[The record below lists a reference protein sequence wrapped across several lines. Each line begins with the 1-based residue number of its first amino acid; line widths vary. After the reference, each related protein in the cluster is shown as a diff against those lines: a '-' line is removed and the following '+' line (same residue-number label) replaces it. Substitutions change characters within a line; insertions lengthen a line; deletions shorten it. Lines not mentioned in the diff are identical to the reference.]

1 MSSAFGI
8 QDPASRLDRFYNARM
23 RNVFLIGPMG
33 SGKTAVGKHL
43 ARVLNLEFVDAD
55 AEIERRTGVNIPFI
69 FEKEGEAGFRERER
83 EVILSLTGRNNVV
96 IATGGGAILLPENRD
111 CLSRRGCVVYL
122 KTSVAQQLER
132 TRHSK
137 QRPLLNN
144 VDPEVKLRT
153 LLEQRAPLYEGIAN
167 ITVSTDGQ
175 RVAAVC
181 DQIIDQIKRREQP
194 AGMDIQKLGIDLG
207 ERSYPILIGGGLL
220 DNKELLAHAIPAR
233 DIFIV
238 TNDVVGPLYL
248 NRLVSS
254 LAGKRT
260 ASIALPDGEAHKT
273 LSTVST
279 IFDALVAAKM
289 NRDAAIVALGG
300 GVVGD
305 MAGFAAAC
313 YQRGIDYVQIPT
325 TLLAQVDS
333 SVGGKTAV
341 DHPGGKNL
349 IGAFHQPRAVLA
361 DTSTLATLP
370 DRELRAG
377 LAEVVKY
384 GFIRDSAFLEWV
396 EYNAQRLLSRDVGAL
411 AHAIRRSCEIKAEI
425 VGIDEREQGLRAIL
439 NFGHTF
445 GHAVETATGYGEI
458 LHGEAV
464 AIGMVMAARMSNRLN
479 WISDEHYQRVVRIVS
494 SLQLPVEA
502 PRIGAQRAHELMG
515 MDKKVQAGKIRL
527 VLLKSLG
534 EAVVTGNYDPE
545 ALRATLVEATEPR

>member
-1 MSSAFGI
+1 
-8 QDPASRLDRFYNARM
+8 M

-33 SGKTAVGKHL
+33 SGKTAVGKQL
-43 ARVLNLEFVDAD
+43 ARALDLEFIDAD
-55 AEIERRTGVNIPFI
+55 AEIERRTGVTIPHI

-83 EVILSLTGRNNVV
+83 EVIDSLSARHNVV
-96 IATGGGAILLPENRD
+96 IATGGGAILFPENREH
-111 CLSRRGCVVYL
+111 LSRRGCVIYL

-137 QRPLLNN
+137 QRPLLNG
-144 VDPEVKLRT
+144 VDPETKLRT
-153 LLEQRAPLYEGIAN
+153 LLEQRAPLYESIAD
-167 ITVSTDGQ
+167 ITVTTDGQ
-175 RVAAVC
+175 RVAVVC
-181 DQIIDQIKRREQP
+181 DQIVQQLRKREQP
-194 AGMDIQKLGIDLG
+194 LIECGEGNVQRIRIDLG
-207 ERSYPILIGGGLL
+207 ERSYPILIGAGLL
-220 DNKELLAHAIPAR
+220 ESRQELAQAIPAS
-233 DIFIV
+233 DVFVV
-238 TNDVVGPLYL
+238 TNDRVAPLYL
-248 NRLVSS
+248 QKLIDA
-254 LAGKRT
+254 LPGKRI
-260 ASIALPDGEAHKT
+260 ASIALPDGEAYKT
-273 LSTVST
+273 LATLSS
-279 IFDALVAAKM
+279 IFDALVAARM
-289 NRDAAIVALGG
+289 NRDASIVALGG

-313 YQRGIDYVQIPT
+313 YQRGIDYIQVPT

-349 IGAFHQPRAVLA
+349 IGAFHQPRSVIA
-361 DTSTLATLP
+361 DTNTLSTLP

-384 GFIRDSAFLEWV
+384 GFIRDSAFLDWIEA
-396 EYNAQRLLSRDVGAL
+396 NASTLLNRDSQAL

-445 GHAVETATGYGEI
+445 GHAIETATSYGEY

-464 AIGMVMAARMSNRLN
+464 AIGMALAADMSKRMGT
-479 WISDEHYQRVVRIVS
+479 ITPDHYERVLRIIR
-494 SLQLPVEA
+494 SLELPVTA
-502 PRIGAQRAHELMG
+502 PRIGSRRAFELMG

-534 EAVVTGNYDPE
+534 EAQVTGEYPAEVLQDTLMN
-545 ALRATLVEATEPR
+545 ATDEQPA